1 MQDYRKL
8 EVWQKAHQLTLFL
21 YKVTQSFPANEQY
34 NLTSQMRRSAY
45 SIPMNIA
52 EGCGKASKPD
62 FARFL
67 DISLGSASELDYQL
81 LLAHDLNYLEEQI
94 HEKTHAQLSVIRKML
109 SNLSKSVRSPK
120 NQQLRTKNQ

>member
-8 EVWQKAHQLTLFL
+8 EVWRKAHQLTLFV
-21 YKVTQSFPANEQY
+21 YKVTQSFTANEQY
-34 NLTSQMRRSAY
+34 NLTSQMRRAAY

-62 FARFL
+62 FARYL
-67 DISLGSASELDYQL
+67 DISMGSASELDYQL

-94 HEKTHAQLSVIRKML
+94 HEKMHAQLSVIRKML

-120 NQQLRTKNQ
+120 TNN

>member
-52 EGCGKASKPD
+52 EGCGKASNPE
-62 FARFL
+62 FARYL

-81 LLAHDLNYLEEQI
+81 LLAYDLNYLEEQI
-94 HEKTHAQLSVIRKML
+94 HEKMHAQLSLIRKML

-120 NQQLRTKNQ
+120 TKN